1 MRLDGRDVTGLPA
14 HRIARLGIGRT
25 FQSPRLFPY
34 LTIFQHVLLAARF
47 RPRSEASLRTKA
59 ADEAEA
65 MRALELVRLEHRADF
80 PATREPTGR
89 RKLVELAMVL
99 AARPRVLLLDEPMAG
114 LNPGE
119 VQFAMRLIR
128 RIRDERGA
136 AVFWI
141 EHVMEAMMGVADRVV
156 VLHHG
161 EKIAEG
167 PPAAVAENP
176 LRARRVPRGAGR
188 LSPGPKGAVLE
199 VDSVQAEYG
208 DVPVIWEVSLAVG
221 PGEIVALVGSQRRR
235 QDDAA
240 APLLRPARGLPEDH
254 ARGGAIPR
262 RGARGSRSGRDRES
276 GQSRTCRKAGT
287 CSRA

>member
-1 MRLDGRDVTGLPA
+1 MLAAVGISQRFGGLAALTNVSVDVSAGEIVGLIGPNGAGKTTLFNTISGLLPPTEGRVRLDGRDVTGLPA

-34 LTIFQHVLLAARF
+34 LTIFQHALLAARF
-47 RPRSEASLRTKA
+47 RPRSEASLRTKV

-65 MRALELVRLEHRADF
+65 TRALELVRLEHRADF

-141 EHVMEAMMGVADRVV
+141 EHVMEAVMGVADRVV

-176 LRARRVPRGAGR
+176 LVLAAYLGERVA
-188 LSPGPKGAVLE
+188 
-199 VDSVQAEYG
+199 
-208 DVPVIWEVSLAVG
+208 
-221 PGEIVALVGSQRRR
+221 
-235 QDDAA
+235 
-240 APLLRPARGLPEDH
+240 
-254 ARGGAIPR
+254 
-262 RGARGSRSGRDRES
+262 
-276 GQSRTCRKAGT
+276 
-287 CSRA
+287 

>member
-1 MRLDGRDVTGLPA
+1 MLPAGVLEGVGITQRFGGLAALGGVDFRVGPGEIVGLIGPNGAGKTTLFNTISGLIPPTAGTVRLDGRDITGLAP

-34 LTIFQHVLLAARF
+34 LSVLDHVVLSARF
-47 RPRSEASLRTKA
+47 RPRAPASLRTKEG
-59 ADEAEA
+59 DVAEA
-65 MRALELVRLEHRADF
+65 VRALEFVRLEHRAAF

-99 AARPRVLLLDEPMAG
+99 AARPRVILLDEPMAG

-136 AVFWI
+136 AVFWV
-141 EHVMEAMMGVADRVV
+141 EHVMEAIMGVADRVV

-167 PPAAVAENP
+167 PPAAVAAD
-176 LRARRVPRGAGR
+176 ARVLDAYLGERVA
-188 LSPGPKGAVLE
+188 
-199 VDSVQAEYG
+199 
-208 DVPVIWEVSLAVG
+208 
-221 PGEIVALVGSQRRR
+221 
-235 QDDAA
+235 
-240 APLLRPARGLPEDH
+240 
-254 ARGGAIPR
+254 
-262 RGARGSRSGRDRES
+262 
-276 GQSRTCRKAGT
+276 
-287 CSRA
+287 

>member
-1 MRLDGRDVTGLPA
+1 MVSRRQTRGSRRENATIQPAYFQTGLATSGEGGPVLAGIGISQRFGGLAALTNVSVDVSAGEIVGLIGPNGAGKTTLFNTISGLIPPTAGRVQLDGRDITGLPA
-14 HRIARLGIGRT
+14 HGIARLGVGRT

-47 RPRSEASLRTKA
+47 RPRSPASLRTTA
-59 ADEAEA
+59 GDEAEA
-65 MRALELVRLEHRADF
+65 MRALEMVRLEHRAEF

-136 AVFWI
+136 AVLWI
-141 EHVMEAMMGVADRVV
+141 EHVMKAVMGVADRVV

-167 PPAAVAENP
+167 PPAAVAAD
-176 LRARRVPRGAGR
+176 ARVLDAYLGERVA
-188 LSPGPKGAVLE
+188 
-199 VDSVQAEYG
+199 
-208 DVPVIWEVSLAVG
+208 
-221 PGEIVALVGSQRRR
+221 
-235 QDDAA
+235 
-240 APLLRPARGLPEDH
+240 
-254 ARGGAIPR
+254 
-262 RGARGSRSGRDRES
+262 
-276 GQSRTCRKAGT
+276 
-287 CSRA
+287 